1 MEMWVEANGK
11 WNDRVG
17 DLNGYDRPFV
27 CKGRYLTHNLA
38 LTDLNT
44 FQASSTSLVLP
55 RSRTLCHDPCTFLSL
70 KYLSSSP

>member
-1 MEMWVEANGK
+1 MEANGK

-38 LTDLNT
+38 LTDLNMI
-44 FQASSTSLVLP
+44 
-55 RSRTLCHDPCTFLSL
+55 
-70 KYLSSSP
+70 